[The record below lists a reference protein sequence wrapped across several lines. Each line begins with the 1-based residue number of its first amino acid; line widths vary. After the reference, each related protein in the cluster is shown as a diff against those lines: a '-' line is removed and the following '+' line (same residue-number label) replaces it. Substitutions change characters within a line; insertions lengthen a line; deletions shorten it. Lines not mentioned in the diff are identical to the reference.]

1 MGGLGNFPECGE
13 KSKGKFIP
21 TCPKHSGL
29 GIGSKNLPRFVV
41 FNIFLSFNEFSK
53 ETRSDSM
60 IPKETKHLS
69 VLSYSV
75 LSYCPGF
82 CESPMNEF
90 SG

>member
-1 MGGLGNFPECGE
+1 MFRG
-13 KSKGKFIP
+13 
-21 TCPKHSGL
+21 
-29 GIGSKNLPRFVV
+29 
-41 FNIFLSFNEFSK
+41 EFSK

-60 IPKETKHLS
+60 VPKETKHLS